1 MELCDINPFVRYA
14 ELQPSVLSWAPLS
27 CAYDYRI
34 FYIVEGNGKL
44 VLEESTVE
52 LSEGTLLYFRPG
64 TPYYFDG
71 NVKVIVIIFDL
82 TREHAE
88 QKKPRRPS
96 RDIYSFN
103 PDEVFE
109 NNPPKELESMIVLDK
124 AFDAEKKL
132 QECLFH
138 HSYPTPVS
146 DALTSALI
154 KDVLCHMI
162 QQNTNSVKSSVP
174 ELVERIT
181 RYIMQNYDKELDNLT
196 ISAELGYHSFYL
208 NRVFKKSTGTTI
220 HKALVAERIRVAK
233 LLLRGTDMS
242 VNAVAGEAGFSDRSQ
257 FCTAFKKHTGLT
269 PNEYRQNG
277 I

>member
-14 ELQPSVLSWAPLS
+14 ELQPSVLSRAPLS

-71 NVKVIVIIFDL
+71 NVKVIVINFDL
-82 TREHAE
+82 TRDHAD
-88 QKKPRRPS
+88 KKTPRKPS
-96 RDIYSFN
+96 KNVDSFN
-103 PDEVFE
+103 SDEVFE

-162 QQNTNSVKSSVP
+162 QQNTDSVKSPVP
-174 ELVERIT
+174 EIVERIT